1 MSARTIL
8 IFIFCCCPPIV
19 SAGGYKV
26 THLVEEKVFEG
37 TTLLADMSDRK
48 RPKVVEVDFKGNV
61 LWQYIPPWPASGA
74 LLDAARLDNDNI
86 LITVRGSGIYEIN
99 RERQIVWRHEDSE
112 ASHDADRLPN
122 GIHKAIEYTK
132 ANEGAYRFNL
142 GKEKSNET
150 YKSFFSGH
158 TSTAFSIG
166 ISNAIIL
173 SRQYPKQSSKIW
185 LTSIITAATTG
196 YLRIASD
203 EHYATD
209 VIAGSIAGGLV
220 GFLSHRSNKNK
231 KFNLSHSFNTI
242 HFSLFI
248 DK

>member
-1 MSARTIL
+1 MKSLFLLIIFSFSTLFSKSSSNDYIKSCLGLSTFVYNQFFFSPQLTKAHTNKIENVNLFDTKARKSL
-8 IFIFCCCPPIV
+8 KWNSV
-19 SAGGYKV
+19 K
-26 THLVEEKVFEG
+26 LVR
-37 TTLLADMSDRK
+37 ASSMSDLLLYGLIVGSIPVIPFFSNDNYYENLIIRVNILSLNGIITNLVK
-48 RPKVVEVDFKGNV
+48 ITSSRERPK
-61 LWQYIPPWPASGA
+61 
-74 LLDAARLDNDNI
+74 
-86 LITVRGSGIYEIN
+86 
-99 RERQIVWRHEDSE
+99 
-112 ASHDADRLPN
+112 
-122 GIHKAIEYTK
+122 
-132 ANEGAYRFNL
+132 YRFNL

-173 SRQYPKQSSKIW
+173 SRQYPKHSSKIW

-196 YLRIASD
+196 YFRIASD

-209 VIAGSIAGGLV
+209 VIAGSIVGGLV
-220 GFLSHRSNKNK
+220 GFLSHRSKKNK

>member
-1 MSARTIL
+1 MKNLFLLIIFSFSTLLSKPSSNDYIKSCLGLSTFVYTQFFFSPQPTKARTNKIENVNL
-8 IFIFCCCPPIV
+8 FDTKARKSLKWNSV
-19 SAGGYKV
+19 K
-26 THLVEEKVFEG
+26 LVR
-37 TTLLADMSDRK
+37 ASSMSDLLLYGLIVGSIPVIPFFSNDNYYENLITRVNILSLNGIITNLVK
-48 RPKVVEVDFKGNV
+48 ITSSRERPK
-61 LWQYIPPWPASGA
+61 
-74 LLDAARLDNDNI
+74 
-86 LITVRGSGIYEIN
+86 
-99 RERQIVWRHEDSE
+99 
-112 ASHDADRLPN
+112 
-122 GIHKAIEYTK
+122 
-132 ANEGAYRFNL
+132 YRFNL

-173 SRQYPKQSSKIW
+173 SRQYPKHSSKIW

-196 YLRIASD
+196 YFRIASD

-209 VIAGSIAGGLV
+209 VIAGSIVGGLV
-220 GFLSHRSNKNK
+220 GFLSHRSKKNK